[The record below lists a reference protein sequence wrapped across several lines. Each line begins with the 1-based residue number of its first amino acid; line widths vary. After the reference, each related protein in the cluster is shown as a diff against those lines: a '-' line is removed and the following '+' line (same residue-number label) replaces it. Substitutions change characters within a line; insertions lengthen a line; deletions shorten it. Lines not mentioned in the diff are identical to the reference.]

1 MSNNP
6 FLQIHNKFE
15 LKLFDQK
22 GQLLQEGFAYNVA
35 NSKRY
40 VYEHIRGQAFISGF
54 WNVEFGVGDVQNN
67 PPTDHDYTLRN
78 RIFSYNLPL
87 FSRITPFSED
97 YQTIEFQ
104 SNEMSF
110 PANRDYVGKLTE
122 IGLADHYHNLY
133 SHAAFVDVE
142 NHPIII
148 DKTEN
153 NILKVKVIIY
163 FTPIISNKNK
173 DIGFYLFPAYA
184 TTIGGSNTPGFSYSL
199 TYGNGVGPF
208 PQATGGIK
216 FYFSPMYTPEK
227 YDDVRYM
234 NALPSAEPYQMTASS
249 VLYNGSANNGDAT
262 NCFPITFT
270 ANNVLFTQADYNFGF
285 AHSIIFPSYGAISLP
300 NETIIPAYKTQ
311 VEIGTGDGE
320 KTYFFTSVNEVKL
333 GADNKP
339 LVTISFINS
348 ETEETI
354 VVDPSEYEFINFDT
368 KKSPLWNKMIYIEDA
383 KTKQKIEKNSYFI
396 DSTSSTRE
404 NKPTNY
410 YCRIGSCALT
420 NFSFALPNITSSAAD
435 IEKIGYAPNYRYSP
449 VYYDANG
456 ITLDEAKIGTQY
468 TFDYKDYPNA
478 YSSSCYGNNYTLKL
492 FYKDIEEEEW
502 SNEKSITIDRTD
514 NDYNNFIVNKFTPI
528 TAKFWKLQREDWNA
542 NGAYPS
548 GYVDVLSL
556 QGSNRFGKGYMGNGY
571 NAAKAAIYGLDPN
584 YIIVGNSSEYD
595 FSKVGL
601 TFKNPPPAG
610 TIIMMEATL
619 NLPYKTP
626 EGSMTFSY
634 QATVNDPTL

>member
-1 MSNNP
+1 MANSP

-40 VYEHIRGQAFISGF
+40 IYEHIRDNAFISGF

-67 PPTDHDYTLRN
+67 PPTDYDYTLRN

-104 SNEMSF
+104 SDEMSF

-122 IGLADHYHNLY
+122 IGLADHYHHLY

-142 NHPIII
+142 GNPIII
-148 DKTEN
+148 DKTEY

-216 FYFSPMYTPEK
+216 FYFSPTYVPEK
-227 YDDVRYM
+227 YDDIRYM

-249 VLYNGSANNGDAT
+249 VSYNGSANNGDAT

-300 NETIIPAYKTQ
+300 NETIIPAYKIQ

-339 LVTISFINS
+339 LVTISFTNS
-348 ETEETI
+348 ETEETTI
-354 VVDPSEYEFINFDT
+354 INPSEYEFVNFDI
-368 KKSPLWNKMIYIEDA
+368 KQSPFWNKMIYVEDA
-383 KTKQKIEKNSYFI
+383 QTQQKLDKNSYI
-396 DSTSSTRE
+396 IEATSSR
-404 NKPTNY
+404 NDLKITNY

-420 NFSFALPNITSSAAD
+420 NFSFSLPNVNSKSGE
-435 IEKIGYAPNYRYSP
+435 IERYGYAPNYRYCP

-456 ITLDEAKIGTQY
+456 ITIDEAKIGTQY
-468 TFDYKDYPNA
+468 ILNYSTYPSSPS
-478 YSSSCYGNNYTLKL
+478 YSYVNNFTLKL
-492 FYKDIEEEEW
+492 FYKNTEEEEW
-502 SNEKSITIDRTD
+502 TDEQSIIIDRTD
-514 NDYNNFIVNKFTPI
+514 DNYNDFIVNKFTPI
-528 TAKFWKLQREDWNA
+528 TAKYWKLQREDWNEKGSYSISRDA
-542 NGAYPS
+542 
-548 GYVDVLSL
+548 DVLSL
-556 QGSNRFGKGYMGNGY
+556 QGSNRFSKGYMGSGY
-571 NAAKAAIYGLDPN
+571 NAAKAAIYGIDPN
-584 YIIVGNSSEYD
+584 YIVVGNSKEYD
-595 FSKVGL
+595 FSKVGI

-610 TIIMMEATL
+610 TIITMEATL